1 MGVYESGHWLS
12 NSECSLSPL
21 SGHAKAHQPF
31 WRVRKCSY
39 GSCFRTLS
47 TPSAKIYQDMEAQKG
62 VRRVDGKPEMTKK
75 SQLFKCLPY
84 KYGAQKRTR
93 TSTSIRTLAPEASAS
108 TNSAI
113 WARKSWNGRVSRVRM
128 GVNWILAVP
137 LFLRAIPG
145 QRGEMASC
153 SYRTAAVPLL
163 KGC

>member
-1 MGVYESGHWLS
+1 MDLASFKISLAEKLAEKTSSS
-12 NSECSLSPL
+12 N
-21 SGHAKAHQPF
+21 
-31 WRVRKCSY
+31 
-39 GSCFRTLS
+39 
-47 TPSAKIYQDMEAQKG
+47 
-62 VRRVDGKPEMTKK
+62 
-75 SQLFKCLPY
+75 QLNNDINILGDLF
-84 KYGAQKRTR
+84 GAQKRTR

-153 SYRTAAVPLL
+153 SYKTAAVPLL